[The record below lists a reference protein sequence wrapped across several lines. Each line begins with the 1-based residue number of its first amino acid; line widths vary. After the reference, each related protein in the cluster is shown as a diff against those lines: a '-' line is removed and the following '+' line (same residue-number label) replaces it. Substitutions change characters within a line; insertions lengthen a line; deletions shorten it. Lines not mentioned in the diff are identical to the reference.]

1 MMMITTTMTKSPKS
15 LITSHYIVY
24 TLNTTVRL
32 FPKIL
37 NLAPSYLKD
46 KSC

>member
-1 MMMITTTMTKSPKS
+1 MMITTTTSLKS
-15 LITSHYIVY
+15 LITSHYILVY
-24 TLNTTVRL
+24 TLNTTIRL

-37 NLAPSYLKD
+37 NLAPSCLKD

>member
-1 MMMITTTMTKSPKS
+1 MMITTTTTSLKS

-24 TLNTTVRL
+24 TLNTTIRL

-37 NLAPSYLKD
+37 NLALSCLKD